1 MEDKKSST
9 GNDDEEEF
17 HDALDDFLVY
27 DCVETLSQPIQ
38 SSGDVSISA
47 GNHNSLTGDKAL
59 RRVGL
64 RFRRSHSHQ
73 KSSSADSVELSK
85 LSSLVSL
92 ENYFNSRERK
102 RRLSRKIEEHENK
115 LENLGSL
122 EIRKM
127 SESLGDVLGGGNDEK
142 NEEHSTLTDA
152 KDNLHEDLVRD
163 ESNLRE
169 SHHRNSSLIWI
180 LAILVMKSI
189 NFQIY
194 LFVKFFMIPIW
205 SVYYLYMLMFNPFGL
220 LKRCREYLIQK
231 VKGICNFVF
240 ETVSASV
247 YEWLKEHQAIW
258 KLALKCGWG
267 LLWSGYVCAV
277 LVGLLVSAFVMAG
290 ILIRV
295 LVEEPVRMRRS
306 LNFDYREKSPTAF
319 VPMITYPELSHDIY
333 LWENPEIT
341 KASVSRVIPPN
352 QKLKVTVSLT
362 LPESEYNQH
371 LGIFQVRVD
380 FLAADGKTI
389 ASSRRPCMLQFRSQ
403 PVRHLLTLLKIV
415 PILTG
420 YTSETQHLKIS
431 FRGFSE
437 GEKPTACLRVVI
449 EQRAEYLPG
458 GGIPEIYAA
467 SLTLDSEL
475 PLLRKVFWS
484 WRRTLFVWIS
494 MAIFTIELVFALV
507 CCKPIIIP
515 KVRMREAA
523 NGDASQNN
531 RTGPS

>member
-1 MEDKKSST
+1 MG
-9 GNDDEEEF
+9 GN
-17 HDALDDFLVY
+17 
-27 DCVETLSQPIQ
+27 
-38 SSGDVSISA
+38 
-47 GNHNSLTGDKAL
+47 AL
-59 RRVGL
+59 RWVSL
-64 RFRRSHSHQ
+64 RRRRSHCHQ

-102 RRLSRKIEEHENK
+102 RRLCRKIEEHENK

-122 EIRKM
+122 EIRKT

-152 KDNLHEDLVRD
+152 KDNLHEDL
-163 ESNLRE
+163 RE
-169 SHHRNSSLIWI
+169 
-180 LAILVMKSI
+180 
-189 NFQIY
+189 
-194 LFVKFFMIPIW
+194 
-205 SVYYLYMLMFNPFGL
+205 
-220 LKRCREYLIQK
+220 E
-231 VKGICNFVF
+231 
-240 ETVSASV
+240 
-247 YEWLKEHQAIW
+247 
-258 KLALKCGWG
+258 
-267 LLWSGYVCAV
+267 
-277 LVGLLVSAFVMAG
+277 
-290 ILIRV
+290 
-295 LVEEPVRMRRS
+295 
-306 LNFDYREKSPTAF
+306 PTAF
-319 VPMITYPELSHDIY
+319 VPMIMYPELSHDIY
-333 LWENPEIT
+333 LWENPEIM

-475 PLLRKVFWS
+475 PLLRKLLWS
-484 WRRTLFVWIS
+484 WRKTLFVWIS
-494 MAIFTIELVFALV
+494 MAIFITELVFALL

-531 RTGPS
+531 RTGPN

>member
-17 HDALDDFLVY
+17 HDALDDVSVY
-27 DCVETLSQPIQ
+27 DCVETLSQIIQ
-38 SSGDVSISA
+38 SSADVSISA
-47 GNHNSLTGDKAL
+47 GNHNPLTGDKAL
-59 RRVGL
+59 RRAGL
-64 RFRRSHSHQ
+64 RCRRSHSHH

-85 LSSLVSL
+85 LSSFVSL

-102 RRLSRKIEEHENK
+102 RRLSRKIEEHEDK
-115 LENLGSL
+115 LENLGSQEITKTL
-122 EIRKM
+122 ESPR
-127 SESLGDVLGGGNDEK
+127 GVLGEGNDEK

-152 KDNLHEDLVRD
+152 KDNLHDDL
-163 ESNLRE
+163 SNLRE

-180 LAILVMKSI
+180 LAGLVIKSI

-194 LFVKFFMIPIW
+194 LFVKTFMIPLW
-205 SVYYLYMLMFNPFGL
+205 SVYYLYMLVFNPFGL
-220 LKRCREYLIQK
+220 LKRCRVYLIQK
-231 VKGICNFVF
+231 VKGIFNFVF

-267 LLWSGYVCAV
+267 LLWSAYVCAV

-306 LNFDYREKSPTAF
+306 LNFDYRDKSPTAF
-319 VPMITYPELSHDIY
+319 VPMITYSELSHDIY
-333 LWENPEIT
+333 LWENPEIM

-389 ASSRRPCMLQFRSQ
+389 ASSRHPCMLQFRSQ

-415 PILTG
+415 PIITG

-475 PLLRKVFWS
+475 PLLRKAFWS
-484 WRRTLFVWIS
+484 WRKTLFVWIG
-494 MAIFTIELVFALV
+494 MAIFAIELVFALL